1 MEEKKSGAA
10 RTQPAVRDEF
20 WTDERVLSFL
30 AILPPEGV
38 PADYHILMKA
48 YRGMLPDA
56 FDRFINFFVEAGRDI
71 NIRLADGSTF
81 LDHVSCH
88 RKSTEYARILSAAGA
103 VRSR

>member
-20 WTDERVLSFL
+20 WTDERVRSFL
-30 AILPPEGV
+30 DILPPEGV

-56 FDRFINFFVEAGRDI
+56 FERFINYFVEAKRDI

-81 LDHVSCH
+81 LDHVSSH
-88 RKSTEYARILSAAGA
+88 RKSTEYAKILSAAGA
-103 VRSR
+103 VHSR